1 MIRDMVDK
9 PEMLGISPTTCTNQ
23 AARACIK
30 KRVLL
35 FGAAKTRRG
44 SQARHISG
52 SVTDVS
58 IRTYARKPHSRDAAL
73 LSEGLKTGKI
83 DIGAIPFYP
92 TIMGISISASMNG
105 SDPLEV
111 GSTPTF
117 PAIG

>member
-9 PEMLGISPTTCTNQ
+9 PEMLGISPTICTNQ
-23 AARACIK
+23 GARPCIK

-58 IRTYARKPHSRDAAL
+58 IRAYARKPHSRDAAL

-92 TIMGISISASMNG
+92 TN
-105 SDPLEV
+105 
-111 GSTPTF
+111 
-117 PAIG
+117 